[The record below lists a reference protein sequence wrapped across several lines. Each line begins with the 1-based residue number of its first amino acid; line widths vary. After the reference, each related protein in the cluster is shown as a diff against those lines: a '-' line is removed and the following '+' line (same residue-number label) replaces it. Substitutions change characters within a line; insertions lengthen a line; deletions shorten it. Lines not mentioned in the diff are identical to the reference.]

1 MAAKTPETAVKTK
14 RVIIQRPA
22 DNKDIA
28 IPLGFNDTFGFYPF
42 DVPVTMPAEMVAYWR
57 AQKEAVTMP
66 GEDGKPITTYV
77 SKLNIMDAP
86 EEAPVE

>member
-42 DVPVTMPAEMVAYWR
+42 DVPVTMPAEMVTYWR

-66 GEDGKPITTYV
+66 GEDGKPITSYV
-77 SKLNIMDAP
+77 NKLNIIDAP
-86 EEAPVE
+86 EEAPAE